1 MKQADRVKRNS
12 DGLRIY
18 VMAFTAA
25 GLKTAERL
33 SGIFSQWQDAEARFF
48 APARIMEAADDLEAS
63 VAARA
68 SGEPAEPSAF
78 SSSSLAEFTS
88 LAFAEADHIIYIGAA
103 GIAVRAVAP
112 HIKSKD
118 TDPGVIVVD
127 EKAAYV
133 IPILSGHIGGA
144 NALALDLAR
153 ELGAQAVITTATD
166 VNGVIAIDSWATE
179 NCMKIDRIGNIKH
192 ISSAVLENR
201 KVKVYTQCRGSFAGQ
216 KAHELTGLYQDFE
229 ALESLDSPNPPESSG
244 SDVPL
249 VVITDSHSLIKDVRK
264 RFPEALV
271 LIPCVTFAGMG
282 CRKDIDFLPAE
293 ELFDQALTE
302 LDLDVRAIRSLNSV
316 DLKKDEKALLMLA
329 EKYGIE
335 FNTFSAEELMEAELY
350 TDAEMSHSELVSRVA
365 GAGNVCERAAV
376 MGAIG
381 SPAYAELKSQTLIA
395 DEKSGWIDIIMK
407 KTKRNGVTIA
417 VSCI

>member
-1 MKQADRVKRNS
+1 MKQADRVKRSS

-201 KVKVYTQCRGSFAGQ
+201 RIKLYTQCRGKFAGQ
-216 KAHELTGLYQDFE
+216 KAHELTGMYQGFE
-229 ALESLDSPNPPESSG
+229 TLESLESFG

-376 MGAIG
+376 MGAAG
-381 SPAYAELKSQTLIA
+381 SEYGIEL
-395 DEKSGWIDIIMK
+395 IMK

>member
-1 MKQADRVKRNS
+1 MKRADRVKRNA

-25 GLKTAERL
+25 GLETAERL
-33 SGIFSQWQDAEARFF
+33 SGIFSQQKNAEVRFF

-68 SGEPAEPSAF
+68 SGEPSEPPAF

-88 LAFAEADHIIYIGAA
+88 HAFAEADHIIYIGAA
-103 GIAVRAVAP
+103 GIAVRAIAP
-112 HIKSKD
+112 NIKSKD
-118 TDPGVIVVD
+118 TDPGVIVMD

-144 NALALDLAR
+144 NVLALDLAR
-153 ELGAQAVITTATD
+153 ALGAQAVITTATD

-216 KAHELTGLYQDFE
+216 KAHELTGLHKSFE
-229 ALESLDSPNPPESSG
+229 ALESLESLILGDSPDSPG

-249 VVITDSHSLIKDVRK
+249 VVMTDSHSLIEDVRK

-293 ELFDQALTE
+293 ELFEQALTE

-335 FNTFSAEELMEAELY
+335 FKTFSAEELMEAELH
-350 TDAEMSHSELVSRVA
+350 TDAKMSHSELVSRVA

-376 MGAIG
+376 MGAAMGATG
-381 SPAYAELKSQTLIA
+381 SEFGIY
-395 DEKSGWIDIIMK
+395 IIMK

>member
-1 MKQADRVKRNS
+1 MKQADRLKRS
-12 DGLRIY
+12 SGGVRIY

-33 SGIFSQWQDAEARFF
+33 SGIFSQQKNAEARFF

-63 VAARA
+63 AAARA
-68 SGEPAEPSAF
+68 SGEPAEPPAF
-78 SSSSLAEFTS
+78 SSSSLVEFTS

-103 GIAVRAVAP
+103 GIAVRAIAP
-112 HIKSKD
+112 HLKSKD
-118 TDPGVIVVD
+118 TDPGVIVMD

-144 NALALDLAR
+144 NALALDMAR
-153 ELGAQAVITTATD
+153 ALGAQAVITTATD
-166 VNGVIAIDSWATE
+166 VNGVIAIDSWAMQ
-179 NCMKIDRIGNIKH
+179 NHMKIDRIGNIKH

-201 KVKVYTQCRGSFAGQ
+201 RIKLYTQCRGKFAVLKSEEL
-216 KAHELTGLYQDFE
+216 KALYEGFE
-229 ALESLDSPNPPESSG
+229 AADSLDSSNPSESSG

-249 VVITDSHSLIKDVRK
+249 VVITDSQSLIEDVRK

-282 CRKDIDFLPAE
+282 CRKDIDFLPAK

-335 FNTFSAEELMEAELY
+335 FKTFSAEELMEAELH

-376 MGAIG
+376 MGAAG
-381 SPAYAELKSQTLIA
+381 SEYGIEL
-395 DEKSGWIDIIMK
+395 IMK

>member
-1 MKQADRVKRNS
+1 MKRADRVKRNA

-25 GLKTAERL
+25 GLETAERL
-33 SGIFSQWQDAEARFF
+33 SGIFSQQKNAEVRFF
-48 APARIMEAADDLEAS
+48 APARLAQAANLEAA
-63 VAARA
+63 AA
-68 SGEPAEPSAF
+68 ELPAF
-78 SSSSLAEFTS
+78 SSSSLVEFTS

-103 GIAVRAVAP
+103 GIAVRAIAP
-112 HIKSKD
+112 HLKSKD
-118 TDPGVIVVD
+118 TDPGVIVMD

-153 ELGAQAVITTATD
+153 ALGAQAVITTATD
-166 VNGVIAIDSWATE
+166 VNGVIAIDSWAMQ
-179 NCMKIDRIGNIKH
+179 NHMKIDRIGNIKH

-201 KVKVYTQCRGSFAGQ
+201 RIKLYTQCRGKFAVLKSEEL
-216 KAHELTGLYQDFE
+216 KALYEGFE
-229 ALESLDSPNPPESSG
+229 AADSLDFSNPPKSSG

-249 VVITDSHSLIKDVRK
+249 VVITDSHSLIEDVRK

-293 ELFDQALTE
+293 ELFEQALTE

-335 FNTFSAEELMEAELY
+335 FKTFSAEELMEAELH
-350 TDAEMSHSELVSRVA
+350 TDAEMSHSELVSRVT

-376 MGAIG
+376 MGAAMGATG
-381 SPAYAELKSQTLIA
+381 SESDIY
-395 DEKSGWIDIIMK
+395 IIMK

>member
-1 MKQADRVKRNS
+1 MKRVDRVKRNA

-25 GLKTAERL
+25 GLETAERL

-63 VAARA
+63 AAARA
-68 SGEPAEPSAF
+68 SGEPAESSAF

-103 GIAVRAVAP
+103 GIAVRAIAP

-118 TDPGVIVVD
+118 TDPGVIVMD
-127 EKAAYV
+127 EKAVYV

-216 KAHELTGLYQDFE
+216 KAHELTGLHKSFE
-229 ALESLDSPNPPESSG
+229 ALESLESSG

-249 VVITDSHSLIKDVRK
+249 VVITDSHSLIEDVRK
-264 RFPEALV
+264 RFPEALM

-282 CRKDIDFLPAE
+282 CRKDIDFFPAE

-329 EKYGIE
+329 EKYGME

-376 MGAIG
+376 MGAAMGATG
-381 SPAYAELKSQTLIA
+381 SEFGIY
-395 DEKSGWIDIIMK
+395 IIMK

>member
-1 MKQADRVKRNS
+1 MKRADRVKRNA

-25 GLKTAERL
+25 GLETAERL
-33 SGIFSQWQDAEARFF
+33 SGIFSQQKNAEVRFF
-48 APARIMEAADDLEAS
+48 APARLAQAADLEA
-63 VAARA
+63 AA
-68 SGEPAEPSAF
+68 AELPAF
-78 SSSSLAEFTS
+78 SSSSLVEFTS

-103 GIAVRAVAP
+103 GIAVRAIAP
-112 HIKSKD
+112 HLKSKD
-118 TDPGVIVVD
+118 TDPGVIVMD

-144 NALALDLAR
+144 NALALDMAR
-153 ELGAQAVITTATD
+153 ALGAQAVITTATD
-166 VNGVIAIDSWATE
+166 VNGVIAIDSWAMQ
-179 NCMKIDRIGNIKH
+179 NHMKIDRIGNIKH

-201 KVKVYTQCRGSFAGQ
+201 RIKLYTQCRGKFAVLKSEEL
-216 KAHELTGLYQDFE
+216 KALYEGFE
-229 ALESLDSPNPPESSG
+229 AADSLDSSNPSESSG

-249 VVITDSHSLIKDVRK
+249 VVITDSQSLIEDVRK

-293 ELFDQALTE
+293 ELFEQALTE
-302 LDLDVRAIRSLNSV
+302 LDLDVRAIRSINSV

-335 FNTFSAEELMEAELY
+335 FKTFSAEELMEAELH

-376 MGAIG
+376 MGAVMGATG
-381 SPAYAELKSQTLIA
+381 SESDIY
-395 DEKSGWIDIIMK
+395 IIMK

>member
-1 MKQADRVKRNS
+1 MKRADRVKLS
-12 DGLRIY
+12 SEGLRIY
-18 VMAFTAA
+18 IMAFTAA
-25 GLKTAERL
+25 GLETAERL
-33 SGIFSQWQDAEARFF
+33 SGIFSQQKNAEVRFF
-48 APARIMEAADDLEAS
+48 APARLAQAADLEA
-63 VAARA
+63 AA
-68 SGEPAEPSAF
+68 AELPAF
-78 SSSSLAEFTS
+78 SSSSLVEFTS

-103 GIAVRAVAP
+103 GIAVRAIAP
-112 HIKSKD
+112 HLKSKD
-118 TDPGVIVVD
+118 TDPGVIVMD

-144 NALALDLAR
+144 NALALDMAR
-153 ELGAQAVITTATD
+153 TLGAQAVITTATD
-166 VNGVIAIDSWATE
+166 VNGVIAIDSWAMQ
-179 NCMKIDRIGNIKH
+179 NHMKIDRIGNIKQ

-201 KVKVYTQCRGSFAGQ
+201 RIKLYTQCRGKFAVLKSEEL
-216 KAHELTGLYQDFE
+216 KALYEGFE
-229 ALESLDSPNPPESSG
+229 AADSLDSPNPPESSG

-249 VVITDSHSLIKDVRK
+249 VVITDSHSLIEDVRK

-293 ELFDQALTE
+293 ELFEQALTE

-335 FNTFSAEELMEAELY
+335 FKTFSAEELMEAELH

-376 MGAIG
+376 MGAVMGATG
-381 SPAYAELKSQTLIA
+381 SESDIY
-395 DEKSGWIDIIMK
+395 IIMK

>member
-1 MKQADRVKRNS
+1 MKRVDRVKRNA

-25 GLKTAERL
+25 GLETAERL

-63 VAARA
+63 AAARA
-68 SGEPAEPSAF
+68 SGEPAESSAF

-103 GIAVRAVAP
+103 GIAVRAIAP

-118 TDPGVIVVD
+118 TDPGVIVMD
-127 EKAAYV
+127 EKAVYV

-201 KVKVYTQCRGSFAGQ
+201 KVKVYTQCRGKFAVM
-216 KAHELTGLYQDFE
+216 KSEELK
-229 ALESLDSPNPPESSG
+229 S
-244 SDVPL
+244 
-249 VVITDSHSLIKDVRK
+249 
-264 RFPEALV
+264 ALV
-271 LIPCVTFAGMG
+271 L
-282 CRKDIDFLPAE
+282 K
-293 ELFDQALTE
+293 
-302 LDLDVRAIRSLNSV
+302 
-316 DLKKDEKALLMLA
+316 
-329 EKYGIE
+329 
-335 FNTFSAEELMEAELY
+335 
-350 TDAEMSHSELVSRVA
+350 
-365 GAGNVCERAAV
+365 
-376 MGAIG
+376 
-381 SPAYAELKSQTLIA
+381 
-395 DEKSGWIDIIMK
+395 
-407 KTKRNGVTIA
+407 
-417 VSCI
+417 

>member
-1 MKQADRVKRNS
+1 MKRADRVKRNA

-25 GLKTAERL
+25 GLETAERL
-33 SGIFSQWQDAEARFF
+33 SGIFSQQKNAEVRFF
-48 APARIMEAADDLEAS
+48 APARLAQAANLEAA
-63 VAARA
+63 AA
-68 SGEPAEPSAF
+68 ELPAF
-78 SSSSLAEFTS
+78 SSSSLVEFTS

-103 GIAVRAVAP
+103 GIAVRAIAP
-112 HIKSKD
+112 HLKSKD
-118 TDPGVIVVD
+118 TDPGVIVMD
-127 EKAAYV
+127 EKADYV

-144 NALALDLAR
+144 NALALDMAR
-153 ELGAQAVITTATD
+153 ALGAQAVITTATD
-166 VNGVIAIDSWATE
+166 VNGVIAIDSWAMQ
-179 NCMKIDRIGNIKH
+179 NHMKIDRIGNIKH

-201 KVKVYTQCRGSFAGQ
+201 RIKLYTQCRGKFAVLKSEEL
-216 KAHELTGLYQDFE
+216 KALYEGFE
-229 ALESLDSPNPPESSG
+229 AADSLDSSNPSESSG

-249 VVITDSHSLIKDVRK
+249 VVITDSQSLIKDVRK

-282 CRKDIDFLPAE
+282 CRKDIDFLPTE
-293 ELFDQALTE
+293 ELFEQALTE

-335 FNTFSAEELMEAELY
+335 FKTFSAEELMEAELH

-376 MGAIG
+376 MGAVMGAAG
-381 SPAYAELKSQTLIA
+381 SEYGIEL
-395 DEKSGWIDIIMK
+395 IMK

>member
-1 MKQADRVKRNS
+1 MKRADRVKRNA

-25 GLKTAERL
+25 GLETAERL
-33 SGIFSQWQDAEARFF
+33 SGIFSQQKNAEARFF
-48 APARIMEAADDLEAS
+48 APSRLAKAADLEA
-63 VAARA
+63 AA
-68 SGEPAEPSAF
+68 AEPPAF

-112 HIKSKD
+112 YLKSKD
-118 TDPGVIVVD
+118 TDPGVIVMD

-144 NALALDLAR
+144 NALALDMAR
-153 ELGAQAVITTATD
+153 ALGAQAVITTATD
-166 VNGVIAIDSWATE
+166 VNGVIAIDSWAMQ
-179 NCMKIDRIGNIKH
+179 NHMKIDRIGNIKH

-201 KVKVYTQCRGSFAGQ
+201 KVKVYTQCRGSFSGQ
-216 KAHELTGLYQDFE
+216 KAHELTGLYQGFE
-229 ALESLDSPNPPESSG
+229 NLDSLDSPNPSGSSG

-249 VVITDSHSLIKDVRK
+249 VVITDSQSLIKDVRK

-282 CRKDIDFLPAE
+282 CRKDIDFLPAK

-335 FNTFSAEELMEAELY
+335 FKTFSAEELMEAELH

-376 MGAIG
+376 MGAAMGATG
-381 SPAYAELKSQTLIA
+381 SESDIY
-395 DEKSGWIDIIMK
+395 IIMK

>member
-1 MKQADRVKRNS
+1 MKRVDRVKRNA

-25 GLKTAERL
+25 GLETAERL
-33 SGIFSQWQDAEARFF
+33 SGIFSQQKNAEVRFF
-48 APARIMEAADDLEAS
+48 APARLAQ
-63 VAARA
+63 
-68 SGEPAEPSAF
+68 AEF
-78 SSSSLAEFTS
+78 SSASLAKFTS
-88 LAFAEADHIIYIGAA
+88 LAFAEADHVIYIGAA
-103 GIAVRAVAP
+103 GIAVRAIAH
-112 HIKSKD
+112 HIKFKD
-118 TDPGVIVVD
+118 TDPGVIVMD

-153 ELGAQAVITTATD
+153 ALGAQAVITTATD
-166 VNGVIAIDSWATE
+166 VNGVIAIDSWAMQ
-179 NCMKIDRIGNIKH
+179 NHMKIDRIGNIKH

-201 KVKVYTQCRGSFAGQ
+201 RIKLYTQCRGKFAVLKSEEL
-216 KAHELTGLYQDFE
+216 KALYEGFE
-229 ALESLDSPNPPESSG
+229 AADSLDSSNPSESSD

-249 VVITDSHSLIKDVRK
+249 VVITDSHSLIEDVRK

-293 ELFDQALTE
+293 ELFEQAITE

-335 FNTFSAEELMEAELY
+335 FKTFSAEELMEAELH

-376 MGAIG
+376 MGAVMGATESESDI
-381 SPAYAELKSQTLIA
+381 Y
-395 DEKSGWIDIIMK
+395 IIMK

>member
-1 MKQADRVKRNS
+1 MKRVDRVKRNA

-25 GLKTAERL
+25 GLETAERL
-33 SGIFSQWQDAEARFF
+33 SGIFSQQKNAEVRFF
-48 APARIMEAADDLEAS
+48 APARLAQAANLEAA
-63 VAARA
+63 AA
-68 SGEPAEPSAF
+68 ELPAF
-78 SSSSLAEFTS
+78 SNSSLVEFTS

-112 HIKSKD
+112 YLKSKD
-118 TDPGVIVVD
+118 TDPGVIVMD

-144 NALALDLAR
+144 NALALDMAR
-153 ELGAQAVITTATD
+153 TLGAQAVITTATD
-166 VNGVIAIDSWATE
+166 VNGVIAIDSWAMQ
-179 NCMKIDRIGNIKH
+179 NHMKIDRIGNIKH

-201 KVKVYTQCRGSFAGQ
+201 RIKLYTQCRGKFAVLKSEEL
-216 KAHELTGLYQDFE
+216 KALYEGFE
-229 ALESLDSPNPPESSG
+229 AADSLDSSNPSESSD

-249 VVITDSHSLIKDVRK
+249 VVITDSHSLIEDVRK
-264 RFPEALV
+264 RFPEALM

-282 CRKDIDFLPAE
+282 CRKDIDFLPAK

-335 FNTFSAEELMEAELY
+335 FKTFSAEELMEAELH
-350 TDAEMSHSELVSRVA
+350 TDAVMSHSELVSRVA

-376 MGAIG
+376 MGAVMGATG
-381 SPAYAELKSQTLIA
+381 SESDIY
-395 DEKSGWIDIIMK
+395 IIMK

>member
-1 MKQADRVKRNS
+1 MKRVDRVKRNA

-25 GLKTAERL
+25 GLETAERL
-33 SGIFSQWQDAEARFF
+33 SGIFSQQKNAEVRFF
-48 APARIMEAADDLEAS
+48 APARLAQAANLEAA
-63 VAARA
+63 AA
-68 SGEPAEPSAF
+68 ELPAF
-78 SSSSLAEFTS
+78 SNSSLGEFTS

-103 GIAVRAVAP
+103 GIAVRAIAH
-112 HIKSKD
+112 HIKFKD
-118 TDPGVIVVD
+118 TDPGVIVMD

-153 ELGAQAVITTATD
+153 ALGAQAVITTATD
-166 VNGVIAIDSWATE
+166 VNGVIAIDSWAMQ
-179 NCMKIDRIGNIKH
+179 NHMKIDRIGNIKQ

-201 KVKVYTQCRGSFAGQ
+201 RIKLYTQCRGKFAVLKSEEL
-216 KAHELTGLYQDFE
+216 KALYEGFE
-229 ALESLDSPNPPESSG
+229 AADSLDSSNPSESSD

-249 VVITDSHSLIKDVRK
+249 VVITDSQSLIEDVRK

-293 ELFDQALTE
+293 ELFEQALTE

-335 FNTFSAEELMEAELY
+335 FKTFSAEELMEAELH

-376 MGAIG
+376 MGAVMGATG
-381 SPAYAELKSQTLIA
+381 SESDIY
-395 DEKSGWIDIIMK
+395 IIMK
-407 KTKRNGVTIA
+407 KTTRNGVTIA

>member
-1 MKQADRVKRNS
+1 MKRVDRVKRNA

-25 GLKTAERL
+25 GLETAERL
-33 SGIFSQWQDAEARFF
+33 SGIFSQQKNAEVRFF
-48 APARIMEAADDLEAS
+48 APARLVQAANLEAA
-63 VAARA
+63 AA
-68 SGEPAEPSAF
+68 ELPAF
-78 SSSSLAEFTS
+78 SSSSLVEFTS

-103 GIAVRAVAP
+103 GIAVRAIAP
-112 HIKSKD
+112 NIKSKD
-118 TDPGVIVVD
+118 TDPGVIVMD

-216 KAHELTGLYQDFE
+216 KAHELTGLHKSFE
-229 ALESLDSPNPPESSG
+229 ALESLESSG

-249 VVITDSHSLIKDVRK
+249 VVITDSHSLIEDVRK
-264 RFPEALV
+264 RFPEALM

-282 CRKDIDFLPAE
+282 CRKDIDFFPAE

-329 EKYGIE
+329 EKYGME

-376 MGAIG
+376 MGATG
-381 SPAYAELKSQTLIA
+381 LE
-395 DEKSGWIDIIMK
+395 SGIYIIMK

>member
-1 MKQADRVKRNS
+1 MKRADRVKRNA

-25 GLKTAERL
+25 GLETAERL

-48 APARIMEAADDLEAS
+48 APARIMEAADDLEA
-63 VAARA
+63 AA
-68 SGEPAEPSAF
+68 AELPAF
-78 SSSSLAEFTS
+78 SNSSLAEFTS

-103 GIAVRAVAP
+103 GIAVRAIAP
-112 HIKSKD
+112 NIKSKD
-118 TDPGVIVVD
+118 TDPGVIVMD

-153 ELGAQAVITTATD
+153 ELGSQAVITTATD

-201 KVKVYTQCRGSFAGQ
+201 RIKLYTQCRGKFAVLKSEEL
-216 KAHELTGLYQDFE
+216 KALYEGFE
-229 ALESLDSPNPPESSG
+229 AADSLDSSNPSESSD

-249 VVITDSHSLIKDVRK
+249 VVITDSQSLIEDVRK

-293 ELFDQALTE
+293 ELFEQALTE

-335 FNTFSAEELMEAELY
+335 FKTFSAEELMEAELH

-376 MGAIG
+376 MGAVMGATG
-381 SPAYAELKSQTLIA
+381 SESDIY
-395 DEKSGWIDIIMK
+395 IIMK

>member
-1 MKQADRVKRNS
+1 MKQADRVKRNA

-18 VMAFTAA
+18 IMAFTAA
-25 GLKTAERL
+25 GLETAERL
-33 SGIFSQWQDAEARFF
+33 SGIFSQQKNAEVRFF
-48 APARIMEAADDLEAS
+48 APARLAQAANLEAA
-63 VAARA
+63 AA
-68 SGEPAEPSAF
+68 ELPAF
-78 SSSSLAEFTS
+78 SNSSLVEFTS

-103 GIAVRAVAP
+103 GIAVRAIAH
-112 HIKSKD
+112 HIKFKD
-118 TDPGVIVVD
+118 TDPGVIVMD

-153 ELGAQAVITTATD
+153 ALGAQAVITTATD
-166 VNGVIAIDSWATE
+166 VNGVIAIDSWAMQ
-179 NCMKIDRIGNIKH
+179 NHMKIDRIGNIKQ

-201 KVKVYTQCRGSFAGQ
+201 RIKLYTQCRGKFAWQ
-216 KAHELTGLYQDFE
+216 KAHELTGMYQGFE
-229 ALESLDSPNPPESSG
+229 TLESLESFD

-249 VVITDSHSLIKDVRK
+249 VVITDSQSLIKDVRK

-293 ELFDQALTE
+293 ELFEQALTE

-335 FNTFSAEELMEAELY
+335 FKTFSAEELMEAELH

-376 MGAIG
+376 MGATG
-381 SPAYAELKSQTLIA
+381 SESDIY
-395 DEKSGWIDIIMK
+395 IIMK

>member
-1 MKQADRVKRNS
+1 MKQADRLKRS
-12 DGLRIY
+12 SGGLRIY

-48 APARIMEAADDLEAS
+48 APARLAQ
-63 VAARA
+63 
-68 SGEPAEPSAF
+68 AEF
-78 SSSSLAEFTS
+78 SSASLAEFTS
-88 LAFAEADHIIYIGAA
+88 MAFAEADHIIYIGAA
-103 GIAVRAVAP
+103 GIAVRAIAP

-118 TDPGVIVVD
+118 TDPGVIVMD

-376 MGAIG
+376 MGAAMGATG
-381 SPAYAELKSQTLIA
+381 SEFGIY
-395 DEKSGWIDIIMK
+395 IIMK

>member
-1 MKQADRVKRNS
+1 MKRADRVKRNA

-25 GLKTAERL
+25 GLETAERL
-33 SGIFSQWQDAEARFF
+33 SGIFSQQKNAEVRFF
-48 APARIMEAADDLEAS
+48 APARLAQAANLEAA
-63 VAARA
+63 AA
-68 SGEPAEPSAF
+68 ELPAF
-78 SSSSLAEFTS
+78 SNSSLGEFTS

-103 GIAVRAVAP
+103 GIAVRAIAH
-112 HIKSKD
+112 HIKFKD
-118 TDPGVIVVD
+118 TDPGVIVMD

-153 ELGAQAVITTATD
+153 ALGAQAVITTATD
-166 VNGVIAIDSWATE
+166 VNGVIAIDSWAMQ
-179 NCMKIDRIGNIKH
+179 NHMKIDRIGNIKQ

-201 KVKVYTQCRGSFAGQ
+201 RIKLYTQCRGKFAVLKSEEL
-216 KAHELTGLYQDFE
+216 KALYEGFE
-229 ALESLDSPNPPESSG
+229 AADSLDSSNPSESSD

-249 VVITDSHSLIKDVRK
+249 VVITDSQSLIEDVRK

-293 ELFDQALTE
+293 ELFEQALTE

-335 FNTFSAEELMEAELY
+335 FKTFSAEELMEAELH
-350 TDAEMSHSELVSRVA
+350 TDAKMSHSELVSRVA

-376 MGAIG
+376 MGAAMGATG
-381 SPAYAELKSQTLIA
+381 SESDIY
-395 DEKSGWIDIIMK
+395 IIMK

>member
-1 MKQADRVKRNS
+1 MKRVDRVKRNA

-25 GLKTAERL
+25 GLETAERL
-33 SGIFSQWQDAEARFF
+33 SGIFSQQKNAEVRFF
-48 APARIMEAADDLEAS
+48 APARLAQAANLEAA
-63 VAARA
+63 AA
-68 SGEPAEPSAF
+68 ELPAF
-78 SSSSLAEFTS
+78 SNSSLGEFTS

-103 GIAVRAVAP
+103 GIAVRAIAH
-112 HIKSKD
+112 HIKFKD
-118 TDPGVIVVD
+118 TDPGVIVMD

-153 ELGAQAVITTATD
+153 ALGAQAVITTATD
-166 VNGVIAIDSWATE
+166 VNGVIAIDSWAMQ
-179 NCMKIDRIGNIKH
+179 NHMKIDRIGNIKH

-201 KVKVYTQCRGSFAGQ
+201 RIKLYTQCRGKFAVLKSEEL
-216 KAHELTGLYQDFE
+216 KALYEGFE
-229 ALESLDSPNPPESSG
+229 AADSLDSSNPSESSD

-249 VVITDSHSLIKDVRK
+249 VVITDSQSLIEDVRK

-293 ELFDQALTE
+293 ELFEQALTE

-335 FNTFSAEELMEAELY
+335 FKTFSAEELMEAELH

-376 MGAIG
+376 MGAVMGATG
-381 SPAYAELKSQTLIA
+381 SESDIY
-395 DEKSGWIDIIMK
+395 IIMK

>member
-1 MKQADRVKRNS
+1 MKRVDRVKRNA

-25 GLKTAERL
+25 GLETAERL
-33 SGIFSQWQDAEARFF
+33 SGIFSQQKNAEVRFF
-48 APARIMEAADDLEAS
+48 APARLAQAANLEAA
-63 VAARA
+63 AA
-68 SGEPAEPSAF
+68 ELPAF
-78 SSSSLAEFTS
+78 SNSSLGEFTS

-103 GIAVRAVAP
+103 GIAVRAIAH
-112 HIKSKD
+112 HIKFKD
-118 TDPGVIVVD
+118 TDPGVIVMD

-153 ELGAQAVITTATD
+153 ALGAQAVITTATD
-166 VNGVIAIDSWATE
+166 VNGVIAIDSWAMQ
-179 NCMKIDRIGNIKH
+179 NHMKIDRIGNIKH

-201 KVKVYTQCRGSFAGQ
+201 RIKLYTQCRGKFAVLKSEEL
-216 KAHELTGLYQDFE
+216 KALYEGFE
-229 ALESLDSPNPPESSG
+229 AADSLDSSNPSESSD

-249 VVITDSHSLIKDVRK
+249 VVITDSHSLIEDVRK

-293 ELFDQALTE
+293 ELFEQALTE

-335 FNTFSAEELMEAELY
+335 FKTFSAEELMEAELH

-376 MGAIG
+376 MGAVMGATG
-381 SPAYAELKSQTLIA
+381 SESDIY
-395 DEKSGWIDIIMK
+395 IIMK

>member
-1 MKQADRVKRNS
+1 MKRVDRVKRNA

-25 GLKTAERL
+25 GLETAERL
-33 SGIFSQWQDAEARFF
+33 SGIFAQWQDAEARFF
-48 APARIMEAADDLEAS
+48 APVRIMEAEDDLEAS
-63 VAARA
+63 AAARA
-68 SGEPAEPSAF
+68 SGEPAESSAF

-103 GIAVRAVAP
+103 GIAVRAIAP

-118 TDPGVIVVD
+118 TDPGVIVMD
-127 EKAAYV
+127 EKAVYV

-216 KAHELTGLYQDFE
+216 KAHELTGLHKSFE
-229 ALESLDSPNPPESSG
+229 ALESLESSG

-249 VVITDSHSLIKDVRK
+249 VVITDSHSLIEDVRK
-264 RFPEALV
+264 RFPEALM

-282 CRKDIDFLPAE
+282 CRKDIDFFPAE

-329 EKYGIE
+329 EKYGME

-376 MGAIG
+376 MGAAMGATG
-381 SPAYAELKSQTLIA
+381 SEFGIY
-395 DEKSGWIDIIMK
+395 IIMK

>member
-1 MKQADRVKRNS
+1 MKRADRVKRNA

-33 SGIFSQWQDAEARFF
+33 SGILSQWQDAEARFF

-68 SGEPAEPSAF
+68 SGEPSEPPAF

-88 LAFAEADHIIYIGAA
+88 HAFAEADHIIYIGAA
-103 GIAVRAVAP
+103 GIAVRAIAP
-112 HIKSKD
+112 NIKSKD
-118 TDPGVIVVD
+118 TDPGVIVMD

-144 NALALDLAR
+144 NVLALDLAR
-153 ELGAQAVITTATD
+153 ALGAQAVITTATD

-216 KAHELTGLYQDFE
+216 KAHELTGLHKSFE
-229 ALESLDSPNPPESSG
+229 ALESLESLILGDSPDSPG

-249 VVITDSHSLIKDVRK
+249 VVMTDSHSLIEDVRK

-293 ELFDQALTE
+293 ELFEQALTE

-335 FNTFSAEELMEAELY
+335 FKTFSAEELMEAELH
-350 TDAEMSHSELVSRVA
+350 TDAKMSHSELVSRVA

-376 MGAIG
+376 MGAAMGATG
-381 SPAYAELKSQTLIA
+381 SEFGIY
-395 DEKSGWIDIIMK
+395 IIMK

>member
-1 MKQADRVKRNS
+1 MKRADRVKRNA

-25 GLKTAERL
+25 GLETAERL
-33 SGIFSQWQDAEARFF
+33 SGIFSQQKNAEVRFF
-48 APARIMEAADDLEAS
+48 APARLAQAADLQ
-63 VAARA
+63 AAA
-68 SGEPAEPSAF
+68 AELPAF
-78 SSSSLAEFTS
+78 SSSSLVEFTS

-103 GIAVRAVAP
+103 GIAVRAIAP
-112 HIKSKD
+112 HLKSKD
-118 TDPGVIVVD
+118 TDPGVIVMD

-144 NALALDLAR
+144 NALALDMAR
-153 ELGAQAVITTATD
+153 ALGAQAVITTATD
-166 VNGVIAIDSWATE
+166 VNGVIAIDSWAMQ
-179 NCMKIDRIGNIKH
+179 NHMKIDRIGNIKH

-201 KVKVYTQCRGSFAGQ
+201 RIKLYTQCRGKFAVLKSEEL
-216 KAHELTGLYQDFE
+216 KALYEGFE
-229 ALESLDSPNPPESSG
+229 AADSLDSSNPSESSD

-249 VVITDSHSLIKDVRK
+249 VVITDSHSLIEDVRK

-293 ELFDQALTE
+293 ELFEQALTE

-335 FNTFSAEELMEAELY
+335 FKTFSAEELMEAELH
-350 TDAEMSHSELVSRVA
+350 TDAKMSHSELVSRVA

-376 MGAIG
+376 MGAAMGATG
-381 SPAYAELKSQTLIA
+381 SESDIY
-395 DEKSGWIDIIMK
+395 IIMK

>member
-1 MKQADRVKRNS
+1 MKRVDRVKRNA

-25 GLKTAERL
+25 GLETAERL
-33 SGIFSQWQDAEARFF
+33 SGIFSQQKNAEVRFF
-48 APARIMEAADDLEAS
+48 APARLAQAANLEAA
-63 VAARA
+63 AA
-68 SGEPAEPSAF
+68 ELPAF
-78 SSSSLAEFTS
+78 SNSSLGEFTS

-103 GIAVRAVAP
+103 GIAVRAIAH
-112 HIKSKD
+112 HIKFKD
-118 TDPGVIVVD
+118 TDPGVIVMD

-153 ELGAQAVITTATD
+153 ALGAQAVITTATD
-166 VNGVIAIDSWATE
+166 VNGVIAIDSWAMQ
-179 NCMKIDRIGNIKH
+179 NHMKIDRIGNIKQ

-201 KVKVYTQCRGSFAGQ
+201 RIKLYTQCRGKFAVLKSEEL
-216 KAHELTGLYQDFE
+216 KALYEGFE
-229 ALESLDSPNPPESSG
+229 AADSLDSSNPSESSD

-249 VVITDSHSLIKDVRK
+249 VVITDSQSLIEDVRK

-293 ELFDQALTE
+293 ELFEQALTE

-335 FNTFSAEELMEAELY
+335 FKTFSAEELMEAELH

-376 MGAIG
+376 MGAVMGATG
-381 SPAYAELKSQTLIA
+381 SESDIY
-395 DEKSGWIDIIMK
+395 IIMK

>member
-1 MKQADRVKRNS
+1 MKRADRVKRNA

-25 GLKTAERL
+25 GLETAERL
-33 SGIFSQWQDAEARFF
+33 SGIFSQQKNAEVRFF
-48 APARIMEAADDLEAS
+48 APARLAQAANLEAA
-63 VAARA
+63 AA
-68 SGEPAEPSAF
+68 ELPAF
-78 SSSSLAEFTS
+78 SNSSLGEFTS

-103 GIAVRAVAP
+103 GIAVRAIAH
-112 HIKSKD
+112 HIKFKD
-118 TDPGVIVVD
+118 TDPGVIVMD

-153 ELGAQAVITTATD
+153 ALGAQAVITTATD
-166 VNGVIAIDSWATE
+166 VNGVIAIDSWAMQ
-179 NCMKIDRIGNIKH
+179 NHMKIDRIGNIKQ

-201 KVKVYTQCRGSFAGQ
+201 RIKLYTQCRGKFAVLKSEEL
-216 KAHELTGLYQDFE
+216 KALYEGFE
-229 ALESLDSPNPPESSG
+229 AADSLDSSNPSESSD

-249 VVITDSHSLIKDVRK
+249 VVITDSQSLIEDVRK

-293 ELFDQALTE
+293 ELFEQALTE

-335 FNTFSAEELMEAELY
+335 FKTFSAEELMEAELH

-376 MGAIG
+376 MGAAMGATG
-381 SPAYAELKSQTLIA
+381 SESDIY
-395 DEKSGWIDIIMK
+395 IIMK

>member
-1 MKQADRVKRNS
+1 M
-12 DGLRIY
+12 
-18 VMAFTAA
+18 
-25 GLKTAERL
+25 
-33 SGIFSQWQDAEARFF
+33 
-48 APARIMEAADDLEAS
+48 
-63 VAARA
+63 
-68 SGEPAEPSAF
+68 
-78 SSSSLAEFTS
+78 
-88 LAFAEADHIIYIGAA
+88 AFAEADHIIYIGAA
-103 GIAVRAVAP
+103 GIAVRAIAP
-112 HIKSKD
+112 HLKSKD
-118 TDPGVIVVD
+118 TDPGVIVMD
-127 EKAAYV
+127 EKADYV

-153 ELGAQAVITTATD
+153 ALGAQAVITTATD
-166 VNGVIAIDSWATE
+166 VNGVIAIDSWAMQ
-179 NCMKIDRIGNIKH
+179 NHMKIDRIGNIKH

-216 KAHELTGLYQDFE
+216 KAHELTGLYQGFE
-229 ALESLDSPNPPESSG
+229 NLESLDSPNPPESSG

-335 FNTFSAEELMEAELY
+335 FKTFSAEELMEAELH

-376 MGAIG
+376 MGAAMGATG
-381 SPAYAELKSQTLIA
+381 SESDIY
-395 DEKSGWIDIIMK
+395 IIMK

>member
-1 MKQADRVKRNS
+1 MKLADRVKRNA

-25 GLKTAERL
+25 GLETAERL
-33 SGIFSQWQDAEARFF
+33 SGIFSQQKNAEVRFF
-48 APARIMEAADDLEAS
+48 APARLAQAANLEAA
-63 VAARA
+63 AAK
-68 SGEPAEPSAF
+68 PPAF
-78 SSSSLAEFTS
+78 SSSSLVEFTS

-103 GIAVRAVAP
+103 GIAVRAIAP
-112 HIKSKD
+112 HLKSKD
-118 TDPGVIVVD
+118 TDPGVIVMD

-144 NALALDLAR
+144 NALALDMAR
-153 ELGAQAVITTATD
+153 ALGAQAVITTATD
-166 VNGVIAIDSWATE
+166 VNGVIAIDSWAMQ
-179 NCMKIDRIGNIKH
+179 NHMKIDRIGNIKH

-201 KVKVYTQCRGSFAGQ
+201 RIKLYTQCRGSFAGQ
-216 KAHELTGLYQDFE
+216 KAHELTGLHKSFE
-229 ALESLDSPNPPESSG
+229 NLESLDSPNPPESSG

-249 VVITDSHSLIKDVRK
+249 VVITDSHSLMKDVRK

-376 MGAIG
+376 MGAAMGATG
-381 SPAYAELKSQTLIA
+381 SEFGIY
-395 DEKSGWIDIIMK
+395 IIMK

>member
-18 VMAFTAA
+18 VMAFTKG

-48 APARIMEAADDLEAS
+48 APARIMEAEDDLEAS
-63 VAARA
+63 AAARA

-88 LAFAEADHIIYIGAA
+88 MAFAEADHIIYIGAA
-103 GIAVRAVAP
+103 GIAVRAIAP
-112 HIKSKD
+112 HLKSKD
-118 TDPGVIVVD
+118 TDPGVIVMD
-127 EKAAYV
+127 EKADYV

-144 NALALDLAR
+144 NALALDLASA
-153 ELGAQAVITTATD
+153 LGAQAVITTATD
-166 VNGVIAIDSWATE
+166 VNGVIAIDSWAIE
-179 NCMKIDRIGNIKH
+179 NHMKIDRISNIRN

-201 KVKVYTQCRGSFAGQ
+201 KVKVYTQCRGKFAVM
-216 KAHELTGLYQDFE
+216 KSEELKSLYEGFE
-229 ALESLDSPNPPESSG
+229 AADALDSSNPLESFG

-249 VVITDSHSLIKDVRK
+249 VVITDSHSLIEDVRK

-335 FNTFSAEELMEAELY
+335 FNTFSAEELMETELY

>member
-1 MKQADRVKRNS
+1 MKRVDRVKRNA

-25 GLKTAERL
+25 GLETAERL
-33 SGIFSQWQDAEARFF
+33 SGIFSQQKNAEVRFF
-48 APARIMEAADDLEAS
+48 APARLAQAADLEA
-63 VAARA
+63 AA
-68 SGEPAEPSAF
+68 AELPAF
-78 SSSSLAEFTS
+78 SSSSLVEFTS

-103 GIAVRAVAP
+103 GIAVRAIAP
-112 HIKSKD
+112 HLKSKD
-118 TDPGVIVVD
+118 TDPGVIVMD

-144 NALALDLAR
+144 NALALDMAR
-153 ELGAQAVITTATD
+153 TLGAQAVITTATD
-166 VNGVIAIDSWATE
+166 VNGVIAIDSWAMQ
-179 NCMKIDRIGNIKH
+179 NHMKIDRIGNIKH

-201 KVKVYTQCRGSFAGQ
+201 RIKLYTQCRGKFAVLKSEEL
-216 KAHELTGLYQDFE
+216 KALYEGFE
-229 ALESLDSPNPPESSG
+229 AADSLDSSNPSESSG

-249 VVITDSHSLIKDVRK
+249 VVITDSHSLIEDVRK
-264 RFPEALV
+264 RFPEALM

-282 CRKDIDFLPAE
+282 CRKDIDFLPAK

-335 FNTFSAEELMEAELY
+335 FKTFSAEELMEAELH

-376 MGAIG
+376 MGAVMGATG
-381 SPAYAELKSQTLIA
+381 SESDIY
-395 DEKSGWIDIIMK
+395 IIMK

>member
-1 MKQADRVKRNS
+1 MKRADRVKRNA

-25 GLKTAERL
+25 GLETAERL
-33 SGIFSQWQDAEARFF
+33 SGIFSQQKNAEVRFF
-48 APARIMEAADDLEAS
+48 APARLAQAANLEAA
-63 VAARA
+63 AA
-68 SGEPAEPSAF
+68 ELPAF
-78 SSSSLAEFTS
+78 SNSSLVEFTS

-112 HIKSKD
+112 YLKSKD
-118 TDPGVIVVD
+118 TDPGVIVMD

-144 NALALDLAR
+144 NALALDMAR
-153 ELGAQAVITTATD
+153 TLGAQAVITTATD
-166 VNGVIAIDSWATE
+166 VNGVIAIDSWAMQ
-179 NCMKIDRIGNIKH
+179 NHMKIDRIGNIKH

-201 KVKVYTQCRGSFAGQ
+201 RIKLYTQCRGKFAVLKSEEL
-216 KAHELTGLYQDFE
+216 KALYEGFE
-229 ALESLDSPNPPESSG
+229 AADSLDSSNPSESSD

-249 VVITDSHSLIKDVRK
+249 VVITDSHSLIEDVRK
-264 RFPEALV
+264 RFPEALM

-282 CRKDIDFLPAE
+282 CRKDIDFLPAK

-335 FNTFSAEELMEAELY
+335 FKTFSAEELMEAELH
-350 TDAEMSHSELVSRVA
+350 TDAVMSHSELVSRVA

-376 MGAIG
+376 MGAVMGATG
-381 SPAYAELKSQTLIA
+381 SESDIY
-395 DEKSGWIDIIMK
+395 IIMK

>member
-1 MKQADRVKRNS
+1 MKRADRVKRNA

-25 GLKTAERL
+25 GLETAERL
-33 SGIFSQWQDAEARFF
+33 SGIFAQWQDAEARFF

-63 VAARA
+63 AAARA
-68 SGEPAEPSAF
+68 SGEPAESSAF

-103 GIAVRAVAP
+103 GIAVRAIAP

-118 TDPGVIVVD
+118 TDPGVIVMD
-127 EKAAYV
+127 EKAVYV

-216 KAHELTGLYQDFE
+216 KAHELTGLHKSFE
-229 ALESLDSPNPPESSG
+229 ALESLESSG

-249 VVITDSHSLIKDVRK
+249 VVITDSHSLIEDVRK
-264 RFPEALV
+264 RFPEALM

-282 CRKDIDFLPAE
+282 CRKDIDFFPAE

-329 EKYGIE
+329 EKYGME

-376 MGAIG
+376 MGAAMGATG
-381 SPAYAELKSQTLIA
+381 SEFGIY
-395 DEKSGWIDIIMK
+395 IIMK

>member
-1 MKQADRVKRNS
+1 MKRADRVKRNA

-25 GLKTAERL
+25 GLETAERL
-33 SGIFSQWQDAEARFF
+33 SGIFSQQKNAEVRFF
-48 APARIMEAADDLEAS
+48 APARLAQAADLEA
-63 VAARA
+63 AA
-68 SGEPAEPSAF
+68 AEPPAF
-78 SSSSLAEFTS
+78 SSSSLVEFTS

-103 GIAVRAVAP
+103 GIAVRAIAP
-112 HIKSKD
+112 HLKSKD
-118 TDPGVIVVD
+118 TDPGVIVMD

-144 NALALDLAR
+144 NALALDMAR
-153 ELGAQAVITTATD
+153 ALGAQAVITTATD
-166 VNGVIAIDSWATE
+166 VNGVIAIDSWAMQ
-179 NCMKIDRIGNIKH
+179 NHMKIDRIGNIKH

-201 KVKVYTQCRGSFAGQ
+201 RIKLYTQCRGSFAGQ
-216 KAHELTGLYQDFE
+216 KAHELTGLHKSFE
-229 ALESLDSPNPPESSG
+229 NLESLDSPNPPESSG

-376 MGAIG
+376 MGAAMGATG
-381 SPAYAELKSQTLIA
+381 SEFGIY
-395 DEKSGWIDIIMK
+395 IIMK

>member
-1 MKQADRVKRNS
+1 MKRADRVKRNA

-25 GLKTAERL
+25 GLETAERL
-33 SGIFSQWQDAEARFF
+33 SGIFSQQKNAEVRFF
-48 APARIMEAADDLEAS
+48 APARLAQAANLEAA
-63 VAARA
+63 AA
-68 SGEPAEPSAF
+68 ELPAF
-78 SSSSLAEFTS
+78 SNSSLVEFTS

-103 GIAVRAVAP
+103 GIAVRAIAH
-112 HIKSKD
+112 HIKFKD
-118 TDPGVIVVD
+118 TDPGVIVMD

-153 ELGAQAVITTATD
+153 ALGAQAVITTATD
-166 VNGVIAIDSWATE
+166 VNGVIAIDSWAMQ
-179 NCMKIDRIGNIKH
+179 NHMKIDRIGNIKH

-216 KAHELTGLYQDFE
+216 KAHELTGLHKSFE
-229 ALESLDSPNPPESSG
+229 ALESLESLILGDSPDSPG

-249 VVITDSHSLIKDVRK
+249 VVMTDSHSLIEDVRK

-335 FNTFSAEELMEAELY
+335 FKTFSAEELMEAELH

-376 MGAIG
+376 MGAVMGATG
-381 SPAYAELKSQTLIA
+381 SESDIY
-395 DEKSGWIDIIMK
+395 IIMK

>member
-1 MKQADRVKRNS
+1 MKRVDRVKRNA

-25 GLKTAERL
+25 GLETAERL

-63 VAARA
+63 AAARA
-68 SGEPAEPSAF
+68 SGEPAESSAF

-103 GIAVRAVAP
+103 GIAVRAIAP

-118 TDPGVIVVD
+118 TDPGVIVMD
-127 EKAAYV
+127 EKAVYV

-216 KAHELTGLYQDFE
+216 KAHELTGLHKSFE
-229 ALESLDSPNPPESSG
+229 ALESLESSG

-249 VVITDSHSLIKDVRK
+249 VVITDSHSLIEDVRK
-264 RFPEALV
+264 RFPEALM

-282 CRKDIDFLPAE
+282 CRKDIDFFPAE

-329 EKYGIE
+329 EKYGME

-376 MGAIG
+376 MGAVMGATG
-381 SPAYAELKSQTLIA
+381 SESDIY
-395 DEKSGWIDIIMK
+395 IIMK

>member
-1 MKQADRVKRNS
+1 MKRVDRVKRNA

-25 GLKTAERL
+25 GLETAERL
-33 SGIFSQWQDAEARFF
+33 SGIFSQQKNAEVRFF
-48 APARIMEAADDLEAS
+48 APARLAQAADLEA
-63 VAARA
+63 AA
-68 SGEPAEPSAF
+68 AELPAF
-78 SSSSLAEFTS
+78 SSSSLVEFTS

-103 GIAVRAVAP
+103 GIAVRAIAP
-112 HIKSKD
+112 HLKSKD
-118 TDPGVIVVD
+118 TDPGVIVMD

-144 NALALDLAR
+144 NALALDMAR
-153 ELGAQAVITTATD
+153 TLGAQAVITTATD
-166 VNGVIAIDSWATE
+166 VNGVIAIDSWAMQ
-179 NCMKIDRIGNIKH
+179 NHMKIDRIGNIKH

-201 KVKVYTQCRGSFAGQ
+201 RIKLYTQCRGKFAVLKSEEL
-216 KAHELTGLYQDFE
+216 KALYEGFE
-229 ALESLDSPNPPESSG
+229 AADSLDSSNPSESSG

-249 VVITDSHSLIKDVRK
+249 VVITDSQSLIEDVRK

-293 ELFDQALTE
+293 ELFEQALTE

-316 DLKKDEKALLMLA
+316 DLKKDERALLMLA
-329 EKYGIE
+329 EKYGLE
-335 FNTFSAEELMEAELY
+335 FNSFSAEELMEAELH
-350 TDAEMSHSELVSRVA
+350 TDAVMSHSELVSRVA

-376 MGAIG
+376 MGAAMGATG
-381 SPAYAELKSQTLIA
+381 SEFGIY
-395 DEKSGWIDIIMK
+395 IIMK

>member
-1 MKQADRVKRNS
+1 MKRVDRVKRNA

-25 GLKTAERL
+25 GLETAERL
-33 SGIFSQWQDAEARFF
+33 SGIFSQQKNAEVRFF
-48 APARIMEAADDLEAS
+48 APARLAQAANLEAA
-63 VAARA
+63 AA
-68 SGEPAEPSAF
+68 ELPAF
-78 SSSSLAEFTS
+78 SNSSLGEFTS

-103 GIAVRAVAP
+103 GIAVRAIAH
-112 HIKSKD
+112 HIKFKD
-118 TDPGVIVVD
+118 TDPGVIVMD

-153 ELGAQAVITTATD
+153 ELGSQAVITTATD

-179 NCMKIDRIGNIKH
+179 NCMKIDRIGNIKQ

-201 KVKVYTQCRGSFAGQ
+201 RIKLYTQCRGKFAVLKSEEL
-216 KAHELTGLYQDFE
+216 KALYEGFE
-229 ALESLDSPNPPESSG
+229 AADSLDSSNPSESSD

-249 VVITDSHSLIKDVRK
+249 VVITDSQSLIEDVRK

-293 ELFDQALTE
+293 ELFEQALTE

-335 FNTFSAEELMEAELY
+335 FKTFSAEELMEAELH

-376 MGAIG
+376 MGAVMGATG
-381 SPAYAELKSQTLIA
+381 SESDIY
-395 DEKSGWIDIIMK
+395 IIMK

>member
-18 VMAFTAA
+18 VMAFTS
-25 GLKTAERL
+25 GGMKTAERL
-33 SGIFSQWQDAEARFF
+33 SGILLQRQGDEARFF
-48 APARIMEAADDLEAS
+48 APARIAQAAGLEAA
-63 VAARA
+63 AA
-68 SGEPAEPSAF
+68 ETPVF
-78 SSSSLAEFTS
+78 SSASLAEFTS

-103 GIAVRAVAP
+103 GIAVRAIASHLV
-112 HIKSKD
+112 SKD
-118 TDPGVIVVD
+118 VDPGVIVMD
-127 EKAAYV
+127 EKADYV

-144 NALALDLAR
+144 NALALDLSRA
-153 ELGAQAVITTATD
+153 LGAKAVITTATD

-179 NCMKIDRIGNIKH
+179 NCMKIDRIRNIKH

-201 KVKVYTQCRGSFAGQ
+201 KVKIYTQCRGKFAVLKSDEL
-216 KAHELTGLYQDFE
+216 KALYEGFE
-229 ALESLDSPNPPESSG
+229 AADSLDSQDPPGSSDL
-244 SDVPL
+244 DVTL
-249 VVITDSHSLIKDVRK
+249 VVITDSRSLIQHVRK
-264 RFPEALV
+264 KFPEALV

-293 ELFDQALTE
+293 ELFGQALTE
-302 LDLDVRAIRSLNSV
+302 LDIDVRAIRSLNSV

-329 EKYGIE
+329 EKYGLD
-335 FNTFSAEELMEAELY
+335 FNVFSAEELMEAELH

-376 MGAIG
+376 MGALVFESGI
-381 SPAYAELKSQTLIA
+381 EL
-395 DEKSGWIDIIMK
+395 IMK

>member
-1 MKQADRVKRNS
+1 MKRVDRVKRNA

-25 GLKTAERL
+25 GLETAERL

-63 VAARA
+63 AAARA
-68 SGEPAEPSAF
+68 SGEPAESSAF

-103 GIAVRAVAP
+103 GIAVRAIAP

-118 TDPGVIVVD
+118 TDPGVIVMD
-127 EKAAYV
+127 EKAVYV

-216 KAHELTGLYQDFE
+216 KAHELTGLHKSFE
-229 ALESLDSPNPPESSG
+229 ALESLESSG

-249 VVITDSHSLIKDVRK
+249 VVITDSHSLIEDVRK
-264 RFPEALV
+264 RFPEALM

-282 CRKDIDFLPAE
+282 CRKDIDFFPAE

-329 EKYGIE
+329 EKYGME

-376 MGAIG
+376 MGATG
-381 SPAYAELKSQTLIA
+381 LE
-395 DEKSGWIDIIMK
+395 SGIYIIMK

>member
-1 MKQADRVKRNS
+1 MKQADRVKRSS

-18 VMAFTAA
+18 VMAFTA
-25 GLKTAERL
+25 GGIETAERL

-48 APARIMEAADDLEAS
+48 APARLAQ
-63 VAARA
+63 
-68 SGEPAEPSAF
+68 AEF
-78 SSSSLAEFTS
+78 SSASLAEFTS
-88 LAFAEADHIIYIGAA
+88 HAFAEADHIIYIGAA
-103 GIAVRAVAP
+103 GIAVRAIAP
-112 HIKSKD
+112 NIKSKD
-118 TDPGVIVVD
+118 TDPGVIVMD

-144 NALALDLAR
+144 NVLALDLAR
-153 ELGAQAVITTATD
+153 ALGAQAVITTATD

-216 KAHELTGLYQDFE
+216 KAHELTGLHKSFE
-229 ALESLDSPNPPESSG
+229 ALESLESLILGDSPDSPG

-249 VVITDSHSLIKDVRK
+249 VVMTDSHSLIEDVRK

-350 TDAEMSHSELVSRVA
+350 TDTEMSHSELVSRVA

-376 MGAIG
+376 MGAVMGATG
-381 SPAYAELKSQTLIA
+381 SESDIY
-395 DEKSGWIDIIMK
+395 IIMK